1 MPKVTGQQ
9 SLVKKYGASL
19 LFLYDPLTIDSP

>member
-9 SLVKKYGASL
+9 SLVKEYGASQ
-19 LFLYDPLTIDSP
+19 LFLYDPLTIDH